1 MTTTTLTR
9 DDITTEITAA
19 IAHGE
24 TNIHRIHDR
33 LCGRSRTDSAYFGR
47 VLAEMERDGLVYT
60 IRPGFVAAGQTA
72 ITASQIRGQRPPS
85 LGVTYR
91 GIARAMATQW
101 LE

>member
-72 ITASQIRGQRPPS
+72 ITASLRPSRPTWC
-85 LGVTYR
+85 G
-91 GIARAMATQW
+91 A
-101 LE
+101 

>member
-72 ITASQIRGQRPPS
+72 ITASQIRQLRTEAGAAA
-85 LGVTYR
+85 YR
-91 GIARAMATQW
+91 ATVERLSPCRA
-101 LE
+101 